1 MNQPVNLQALVEA
14 LATKTS
20 TDTALADKF
29 IHSLVDTISSHLA
42 ERQHVSLP
50 GIGTFAVEEIGGNT
64 NILWQPD
71 SIIADE
77 VNSPFASFEPVVLAP
92 EVTDDI
98 LNATAETTEPQPQ
111 PEPEPEPQSEQEQE
125 KEQIQEPEPQS
136 VPEPEPITETLHEPE
151 PVTEPQPEPEQ
162 GPEPETIPETDYYS
176 DDDDDTPSSG
186 SGWWI
191 FTIILAAVIGYLLAT
206 YLPNPLRDL
215 MTPPTSI
222 DDETELIVTD
232 VPQVVE
238 DTNTIVPATD
248 TVKDET
254 DTIKPDRIS
263 TLSAPTATDA
273 VVTDTVRQGRF
284 LATMARRHYGSYKF
298 WVYIYLENAGH
309 IPNPNNLPVGTVL
322 VIPPASKYNIDAHD
336 PASIARA
343 EAEIKRLE
351 NR

>member
-20 TDTALADKF
+20 TDPALADKF
-29 IHSLVDTISSHLA
+29 IHSLVDTISSRLA

-98 LNATAETTEPQPQ
+98 LNATVETTEPQPQ
-111 PEPEPEPQSEQEQE
+111 PEPEQELQSEQEQE
-125 KEQIQEPEPQS
+125 KEKEQNQEQKPVQEPEPQS
-136 VPEPEPITETLHEPE
+136 VPEPE

-162 GPEPETIPETDYYS
+162 EPEPETTPETDYYS

-191 FTIILAAVIGYLLAT
+191 FAIILAAVIGYLLAT

-238 DTNTIVPATD
+238 DTDTIVPATA
-248 TVKDET
+248 TEKNET
-254 DTIKPDRIS
+254 DTIKPDRTS
-263 TLSAPTATDA
+263 VLDTPAATDA